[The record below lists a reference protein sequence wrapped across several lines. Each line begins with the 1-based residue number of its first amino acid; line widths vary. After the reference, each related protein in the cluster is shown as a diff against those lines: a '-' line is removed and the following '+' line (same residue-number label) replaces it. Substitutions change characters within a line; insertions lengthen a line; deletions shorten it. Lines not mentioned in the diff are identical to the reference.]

1 MFFQIV
7 IGLIG
12 LGIIIFIHE
21 SGHFIA
27 AKINGIEVEVF
38 SLGFGRK
45 ILGFKRGNTQYQIS
59 LIPFGG
65 YCKLKGDE
73 VLKNAA
79 KTELTEI
86 PEEEGSF
93 FSASPLK
100 RIVVA
105 FAGPLANFVFAV
117 VILSVI
123 WWVGFSVYSSSNKII
138 LASDYFGYAS
148 NKIPPATK
156 AGLKTGDVI
165 ISVDGRKIRNFQD
178 LVEVVSTNPGKKLDF
193 VVKRDGKVLTIPVM
207 PELDKNTGSGRI
219 GVYSWI
225 NPVVEKVLPGKG
237 ASLAG
242 IRAGDIIVGVNGRRV
257 ENTLDIFK
265 ALKDKPGKVVLRVK
279 RGTSVITIPVV
290 VTYDESGNPDLGI
303 YFKERMY
310 REGGKGIVYGFKRGV
325 EETIDTMGMT
335 LKGIVMLFRGIN
347 IHNTVAGPLRIS
359 YYLGEVTKSG
369 FELSLRA
376 GIISFVRL
384 LSLLSI
390 VLVIMNLLPLPALD
404 GGQILLF
411 VIEIVRRKRV
421 SPKLIYRVQVIG
433 FSFIII
439 VAVMIT
445 FSDIL
450 FFIGK

>member
-21 SGHFIA
+21 SGHFLA
-27 AKINGIEVEVF
+27 AKMNGIEVEVF

-45 ILGFKRGNTQYQIS
+45 LLGFKRGNTLYQIS

-73 VLKNAA
+73 ILKTAS
-79 KTELTEI
+79 KTDLVEVPDEK
-86 PEEEGSF
+86 GSF
-93 FSASPLK
+93 FSASPLR

-105 FAGPLANFVFAV
+105 FAGPLANFVFAI
-117 VILSVI
+117 VILSLV
-123 WWVGFSVYSSSNKII
+123 WWVGFNVYSSSNRII
-138 LASDYFGYAS
+138 LASDYFDYQKGEF
-148 NKIPPATK
+148 PPATR

-165 ISVDGRKIRNFQD
+165 LSVNGKKIRNFQD
-178 LVEVVSTNPGKKLDF
+178 LVEVVSANPGEKLIF
-193 VVKRDGKVLTIPVM
+193 TVNRHGRLLTIPIT
-207 PELDKNTGSGRI
+207 PKLDKDTGSGRI

-225 NPVVEKVLPGKG
+225 DPVVGKVIPGKS
-237 ASLAG
+237 AALAG
-242 IRAGDIIVGVNGRRV
+242 IRAGDVIIGINDSVVK
-257 ENTLDIFK
+257 NTLDIFK
-265 ALKDKPGKVVLRVK
+265 VLKDKPQKIILKIK
-279 RGTSVITIPVV
+279 RGDSILTLPVV
-290 VTYDESGNPDLGI
+290 VSYDEAGNPDLGMF
-303 YFKERMY
+303 FKEQMY
-310 REGGKGIVYGFKRGV
+310 KEGGRGIIYGLKRGT
-325 EETIDTMGMT
+325 EETFATIGMT

-359 YYLGEVTKSG
+359 YYLGEVAKSG
-369 FELSLRA
+369 FELSLKA
-376 GIISFVRL
+376 GVISFVRL

-411 VIEIVRRKRV
+411 IIEIIRRKRV